1 MSVSPYPHRNTA
13 AFAMSEITDPS
24 LVYIKAAQYFLRKKV
39 KEVAAKDTNF
49 HLKEASD
56 EKPESFSWS
65 NISRRA
71 PPPLPSARVAIIGA
85 GVAGLRTAMLLDKLK
100 IPYRIFEA
108 NDGPGGRLFTYRFPS
123 DPIKSPAGKHD
134 YYEVGGMR
142 FPNNAANKP
151 TFDLFTELGFRFR
164 NEENPDGELIPFVYG
179 KDNNIRRFN
188 SEC

>member
-1 MSVSPYPHRNTA
+1 
-13 AFAMSEITDPS
+13 MSEITDPS
-24 LVYIKAAQYFLRKKV
+24 LVNVKVAQYYLRKKV
-39 KEVAAKDTNF
+39 KEAAAQNKNF
-49 HLKEASD
+49 HLKDAPD
-56 EKPESFSWS
+56 ESPKAFSWK
-65 NISRRA
+65 NIADRA
-71 PPPLPSARVAIIGA
+71 PSPLASARVAIIGA
-85 GVAGLRTAMLLDKLK
+85 GVAGLRTAMLLDRLK

-142 FPNNAANKP
+142 FPNNGANKP
-151 TFDLFTELGFRFR
+151 TFDLFTELKFRFR
-164 NEENPDGELIPFVYG
+164 DEQNPDGELIPFVYG